1 MERET
6 IAYTEF
12 TDGNMLS
19 RTFRVA
25 ACGQWANSPTW
36 LSVNDRKLYRDMPT
50 YSTMTIVE
58 WLL

>member
-6 IAYTEF
+6 ISYTEF
-12 TDGNMLS
+12 TNNNTQL

-25 ACGQWANSPTW
+25 ACGQWANSGTW

-58 WLL
+58 WLS